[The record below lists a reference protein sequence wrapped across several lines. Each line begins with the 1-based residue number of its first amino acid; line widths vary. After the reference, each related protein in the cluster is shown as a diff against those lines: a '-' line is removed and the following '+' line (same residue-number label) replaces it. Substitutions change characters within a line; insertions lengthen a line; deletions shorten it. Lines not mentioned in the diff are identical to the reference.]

1 MKKQTLKNHAAHGFT
16 QYELTQ
22 NILNNLS
29 QFDIT
34 PTAKLVLLYLSSC
47 YNPKNADMFPKQKTI
62 ATKLGVSERSIVR
75 AIQELFKA
83 GLIMI
88 ECKYT
93 NRYKF
98 TSKIDA
104 QRFQNDKKIYTDNM
118 SENKCQNGSQQND
131 NLAQHEQTIKEQ
143 NKKPQS
149 VEDYKI
155 LKNYAEKRGAKNTK
169 AYIEAL
175 NRNGAAGKIIELE
188 KEKQK
193 IKNRALA
200 AKNKT
205 QELLNAYR
213 QQSTDKVTPSELQAM
228 RKKLLKRG

>member
-98 TSKIDA
+98 TSKIAA

-149 VEDYKI
+149 VEDYKL
-155 LKNYAEKRGAKNTK
+155 LKEYAQKHGAKNIK

-175 NRNGAAGKIIELE
+175 QRNGSAEKIIET
-188 KEKQK
+188 EKQK
-193 IKNRALA
+193 AKIAARALNE
-200 AKNKT
+200 KNKT
-205 QELLNAYR
+205 QELLNEYR
-213 QQSTDKVTPSELQAM
+213 QQSTDLVSPLELRAM
-228 RKKLLKRG
+228 REKLLKRG